1 MSKSMFKVLFKDP
14 AGRDWCKECA
24 TVEQKNAYLKKLTDA
39 GIESHVVGEPTP
51 QLCGCVFTTNSTVY
65 SYVRYEGD
73 AKPGDFAAV
82 DVNEN
87 GKPTE
92 KTVIIVDVRPT
103 TLEEC
108 AALGRKFGRN
118 TLVHIKKI
126 WQKKLPY

>member
-1 MSKSMFKVLFKDP
+1 MSKSMFKIIFKDP
-14 AGRDWCKECA
+14 NGRDWCKECDSID
-24 TVEQKNAYLKKLTDA
+24 QKNTYLKKLTDA
-39 GIESHVVGEPTP
+39 GIESHVIGEPTP
-51 QLCGCVFTTNSTVY
+51 QLCGCVFTTSSIVY

-73 AKPGDFAAV
+73 AKPGDFAVV

-108 AALGRKFGRN
+108 AALGRKFGRS